1 MKERLKY
8 PRIKCNHEIT
18 EFPFCNKCCCIYD
31 SNKKIASINKR
42 LNSLIKEINFGTIF
56 KNILIQEENE
66 LKKINKI
73 KSKYIYIK
81 NRKEIIE
88 KFFKV
93 ITIYKYGLS
102 TFYLA
107 IFLMDEI
114 FYKVNLNKKYFLS
127 NEEIALGSLFLAIK
141 SLELEKNVSSNLS
154 KIQSFFSPSIIYSI
168 ERLKIIE
175 ILCLKK
181 LNYNIYR
188 ITPYDY
194 LNLFIKIGVIFSN
207 EILEN
212 TNLNV
217 VYLNSNI
224 SKLSYEIL
232 DSLMKNTNEYF
243 KIKPNLIALGIIL
256 YAKEKIMHINN
267 IEMFIYAYNISK
279 EEIIKTKNFIK
290 ENSERKNKL
299 NDINNIINKD
309 RKNNKS
315 QSPLKNQYYQLKKSF
330 LIRPFSLSSV
340 SSRPSSMKKSSLG
353 SNVSTSSD
361 DINNVNMNQK
371 IKISMKNY
379 LKENSI
385 DFSYSYT
392 AQNTINSK
400 RNKNLIKIRPLSQI
414 SEMRKSNIL
423 VNNKKLNNLNEVKS
437 NLSQKIN
444 KHKLSIKEMLK
455 ENEKKKNNY
464 ASIELSYLISQTS
477 NKSIYNNNK
486 KKNININI
494 KPFKLNNNNLEKK
507 QKEKEKGHYK
517 KTKINNVLKS
527 TINLNKKINKRTHSL
542 TTSVSREKK
551 SNLNLIP
558 LPKKTLIN
566 YCKFVNQKA
575 KIL

>member
-114 FYKVNLNKKYFLS
+114 FYKVNSNKKYFLS

-141 SLELEKNVSSNLS
+141 SLELENNISSNLS
-154 KIQSFFSPSIIYSI
+154 KIQSFFSTSIKYSN

-175 ILCLKK
+175 ILCLKQ

-212 TNLNV
+212 TNINV

-232 DSLMKNTNEYF
+232 DSLVKNTNEYF
-243 KIKPNLIALGIIL
+243 KIKPYLIAIGIIL
-256 YAKEKIMHINN
+256 YAKEKIMHCNN
-267 IEMFIYAYNISK
+267 KEMFIYAYNISE
-279 EEIIKTKNFIK
+279 EEIVKSKNFIK
-290 ENSERKNKL
+290 ENIEKKNKV
-299 NDINNIINKD
+299 NEINNNKEYNFLTK

-315 QSPLKNQYYQLKKSF
+315 QSPLKDQYYQLKKSF
-330 LIRPFSLSSV
+330 LIRPSSLSSV

-353 SNVSTSSD
+353 SNLSTCSS

-423 VNNKKLNNLNEVKS
+423 VNNKKLPNLKEVKS

-486 KKNININI
+486 KKNINI
-494 KPFKLNNNNLEKK
+494 KPFKISNNNLEKK
-507 QKEKEKGHYK
+507 QKEKTHFK
-517 KTKINNVLKS
+517 KNKINNVLKS
-527 TINLNKKINKRTHSL
+527 TINLNKKNNKRTHSL

-551 SNLNLIP
+551 YNLNLIP

-566 YCKFVNQKA
+566 YCKFVNQKT

>member
-1 MKERLKY
+1 
-8 PRIKCNHEIT
+8 
-18 EFPFCNKCCCIYD
+18 
-31 SNKKIASINKR
+31 
-42 LNSLIKEINFGTIF
+42 
-56 KNILIQEENE
+56 
-66 LKKINKI
+66 
-73 KSKYIYIK
+73 
-81 NRKEIIE
+81 
-88 KFFKV
+88 
-93 ITIYKYGLS
+93 
-102 TFYLA
+102 
-107 IFLMDEI
+107 
-114 FYKVNLNKKYFLS
+114 
-127 NEEIALGSLFLAIK
+127 
-141 SLELEKNVSSNLS
+141 
-154 KIQSFFSPSIIYSI
+154 
-168 ERLKIIE
+168 
-175 ILCLKK
+175 
-181 LNYNIYR
+181 
-188 ITPYDY
+188 
-194 LNLFIKIGVIFSN
+194 
-207 EILEN
+207 
-212 TNLNV
+212 
-217 VYLNSNI
+217 
-224 SKLSYEIL
+224 
-232 DSLMKNTNEYF
+232 MKNTNEYF

-371 IKISMKNY
+371 IKITMKNY
-379 LKENSI
+379 SKENSI

-464 ASIELSYLISQTS
+464 ASLELSYLISQTS

-507 QKEKEKGHYK
+507 QKEKEKGKYK

-566 YCKFVNQKA
+566 YCKFVNQKT

>member
-1 MKERLKY
+1 MKERIKY

-18 EFPFCNKCCCIYD
+18 KFPFCNKCCCIYD

-42 LNSLIKEINFGTIF
+42 LNSLIKEINFGNIY
-56 KNILIQEENE
+56 KNIVIQEENK
-66 LKKINKI
+66 LKLINKI
-73 KSKYIYIK
+73 NSKYIYIK

-114 FYKVNLNKKYFLS
+114 FYKVNLYKKYFLT

-141 SLELEKNVSSNLS
+141 SLELENNISPNLS
-154 KIQSFFSPSIIYSI
+154 KIQSFFSPSISYSN

-175 ILCLKK
+175 ILCLKQ
-181 LNYNIYR
+181 LDYNIYR

-207 EILEN
+207 EIIEN
-212 TNLNV
+212 SNLNV

-232 DSLMKNTNEYF
+232 DSLIKNTNEYF
-243 KIKPNLIALGIIL
+243 KIKPYLIALGIIL
-256 YAKEKIMHINN
+256 YAKEKIMHCNN
-267 IEMFIYAYNISK
+267 IEMFIYAYNISE
-279 EEIIKTKNFIK
+279 EEIIKCKNFIK
-290 ENSERKNKL
+290 ENSERKNK
-299 NDINNIINKD
+299 INERNNNKED
-309 RKNNKS
+309 NLLSKRKNNKS
-315 QSPLKNQYYQLKKSF
+315 QSPLKNQYYKLKKSF
-330 LIRPFSLSSV
+330 LIRPSSLSSV

-361 DINNVNMNQK
+361 DINNVNMNPI
-371 IKISMKNY
+371 IKISVKNY
-379 LKENSI
+379 SKDNSI

-423 VNNKKLNNLNEVKS
+423 VNNKKLSNLNEVKS

-444 KHKLSIKEMLK
+444 KHRLSIKEMLK

-477 NKSIYNNNK
+477 NKSIYTNNK
-486 KKNININI
+486 KKNINI
-494 KPFKLNNNNLEKK
+494 KPFKFYNNNLEKK
-507 QKEKEKGHYK
+507 QKEKGNYK
-517 KTKINNVLKS
+517 KSKINNVLKS

-551 SNLNLIP
+551 YNLNLIP
-558 LPKKTLIN
+558 LPKKNLIN
-566 YCKFVNQKA
+566 YCKFVNQKT

>member
-1 MKERLKY
+1 MKERIIY
-8 PRIKCNHEIT
+8 PKIRCNHEIT
-18 EFPFCNKCCCIYD
+18 KFPFCNKCCCIYD

-42 LNSLIKEINFGTIF
+42 LNSLIKEINFGSTY
-56 KNILIQEENE
+56 KNIVIQEENE
-66 LKKINKI
+66 LNKINKI

-93 ITIYKYGLS
+93 ITIYKYSLS

-371 IKISMKNY
+371 IKITMKNY
-379 LKENSI
+379 SKENSI

-464 ASIELSYLISQTS
+464 ASLELSYLISQTS

-507 QKEKEKGHYK
+507 QKEKEKGNYK

-566 YCKFVNQKA
+566 YCKFVNQKT

>member
-114 FYKVNLNKKYFLS
+114 FYKVNSNKKYFLS

-141 SLELEKNVSSNLS
+141 SLELENNISSNLS
-154 KIQSFFSPSIIYSI
+154 KIQSFFSTSIKYSN

-175 ILCLKK
+175 ILCLKQ
-181 LNYNIYR
+181 LDYNIYR

-207 EILEN
+207 EIIEN
-212 TNLNV
+212 SNLNV

-232 DSLMKNTNEYF
+232 DSLIKNTNEYF
-243 KIKPNLIALGIIL
+243 KIKPYLIALGIIL

-371 IKISMKNY
+371 IKITMKNY
-379 LKENSI
+379 SKENSI

-464 ASIELSYLISQTS
+464 ASLELSYLISQTS
-477 NKSIYNNNK
+477 NKSIYNNN
-486 KKNININI
+486 KNININI

-507 QKEKEKGHYK
+507 QKEKGHYK

-566 YCKFVNQKA
+566 YYKFVNQKA